1 MKKIMW
7 FILSLVMVAAPNA
20 PASAFTLNFGGTT
33 GPGGVT
39 NQGTFSSVANTT
51 FTTTTINFNS
61 VVLSGGSFTNGFATY
76 TGVTSISTNLSP
88 SYTPGT
94 TPTTTTGAG
103 NTSLNLTV
111 FGGSPVTINFAAN
124 LDYFGLD
131 LGFADAGN
139 QIQFYQGN
147 TLLRTYNV
155 TDADFFGPTIGSNQ
169 GNAYVNF
176 FASNP
181 SEYFNKVVLTET
193 CCGGFETDNHAYR
206 RVVPEPY
213 PLAAFVGFM
222 ALGFTAK
229 RRASLSTYQGV
240 DKI

>member
-7 FILSLVMVAAPNA
+7 FILSLLMAAVPNA
-20 PASAFTLNFGGTT
+20 PAFAFSLNFGGTT

-39 NQGTFSSVANTT
+39 NQGTFSSVGANTT
-51 FTTTTINFNS
+51 FTTTTIDFNS
-61 VVLSGGSFTNGFATY
+61 VSLSGGSFSQGIATY

-88 SYTPGT
+88 TYTPGT
-94 TPTTTTGAG
+94 SPTTTNGPS
-103 NTSLNLTV
+103 NTSLNLTI
-111 FGGSPVTINFAAN
+111 FGSSPVTITFAAN

-139 QIQFYQGN
+139 QVQFYQGN

-155 TDADFFGPTIGSNQ
+155 TDADFFGATNGNNQ
-169 GNAYVNF
+169 SSAYINF

-181 SEYFNKVVLTET
+181 GEYFNKVVLAET

-206 RVVPEPY
+206 RAVPEPY
-213 PLAAFVGFM
+213 PWAILVGLL
-222 ALGFTAK
+222 ALGITMK
-229 RRASLSTYQGV
+229 HNVQRRAA
-240 DKI
+240 